1 MRGNNAKNKQQLFN
15 LTAIQTCKKPDL
27 SQRLHVQGCN
37 SIMPAIKNN
46 HQLNLSS
53 IIAVSVQK

>member
-1 MRGNNAKNKQQLFN
+1 MQKNTTKVG
-15 LTAIQTCKKPDL
+15 K
-27 SQRLHVQGCN
+27 RLHVQGAN

-53 IIAVSVQK
+53 MIVVSE